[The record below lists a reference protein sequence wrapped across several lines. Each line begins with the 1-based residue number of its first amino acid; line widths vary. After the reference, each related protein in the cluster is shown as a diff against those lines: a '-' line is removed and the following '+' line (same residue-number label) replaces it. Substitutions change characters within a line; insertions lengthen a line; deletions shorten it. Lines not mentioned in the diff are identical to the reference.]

1 MSLLDTTS
9 PLSQFLK
16 RWVRDFRERKQPV
29 VIVYASVTG
38 NSAKHAGELAHILRQ
53 CSNITFFD
61 ACSANAALDE
71 DILHHIGAASL
82 VIFVSSTQGNGEI
95 PSLSKKF
102 FSLLFSDENGYLL
115 ADKKAA
121 VLAFGSSAYP
131 MFCNAGLLISDML
144 KKCGATE
151 IVPRANCD
159 AVKGEA
165 TTFFNWTCKLVEA
178 WADLNPTKLLVHQL
192 MDKMKS
198 KKEAIL
204 MQVEELLKTIDFVIF
219 REDEINE
226 AALSSVKQGRQ
237 SRRQSLTVSNHSLS
251 ESNHSLS
258 VSNHGGRHV
267 HVPLRQK
274 STMRRSNSQGVLRG
288 SIRRSGSTVD
298 LSLSLH
304 GRPSLLDESD
314 SSFESPAKESSPVL
328 STGPPMSRD
337 DIIQGILIDKL
348 SGGNSDN
355 ATYEGEV
362 ISREEMIKTDCGDG
376 RSTSLIKIDLEESG
390 TPPYQP
396 GDHARIYP
404 RNKVKEDVMKFFLKH
419 LSGDLGLDD
428 QIYAWNRSETDQNLE
443 QISVASPL
451 LYGVIGSLTRVRDLL
466 EKEMAV
472 HAPMSMHACLQL
484 SKLATNEADATLLQ
498 TIGSNEAKY
507 AAEISSSG
515 LKWITMFD
523 RFRSLSQQVDITFL
537 LCYAKKNHVR

>member
-9 PLSQFLK
+9 PFSQFLK

-38 NSAKHAGELAHILRQ
+38 NAAKHAGELAHILRQ

-144 KKCGATE
+144 KKCGANE

-178 WADLNPTKLLVHQL
+178 WADLNPTMLLVHQL

-204 MQVEELLKTIDFVIF
+204 MQVEELLKTIDFEII

-237 SRRQSLTVSNHSLS
+237 S
-251 ESNHSLS
+251 LS
-258 VSNHGGRHV
+258 VSNHGGRRLLDGL

-274 STMRRSNSQGVLRG
+274 
-288 SIRRSGSTVD
+288 STVD

-304 GRPSLLDESD
+304 GRPSLLDGLD
-314 SSFESPAKESSPVL
+314 SSFESPAKDSSPVL
-328 STGPPMSRD
+328 SASSPMSRD

-348 SGGNSDN
+348 SGGKSDN

-362 ISREEMIKTDCGDG
+362 ISREEMIKVDSGDG
-376 RSTSLIKIDLEESG
+376 RSTSLIKIDLEASG

-404 RNKVKEDVMKFFLKH
+404 RNKVKENKMKFFLKH

-498 TIGSNEAKY
+498 TIGSNEAEY